1 MGCVFNI
8 NKLDEIPAFSPPHHT
23 KTTDR
28 KLVDETIGAR
38 NLAVWHGEIEPGG
51 VAELHVHEE
60 MEQAFIVLEGKGAFM
75 VGDQEYTLGKDSIIF
90 IPAKQPH
97 QVTSV
102 GDSTLKLLIVMAPP
116 PSSMA
121 AWQKQSSE

>member
-1 MGCVFNI
+1 MGYVVDI
-8 NKLDEIPAFSPPHHT
+8 NKLDDIPAFSPPHHT

-28 KLVDETIGAR
+28 KVIDETTGAKR
-38 NLAVWHGEIEPGG
+38 LALWHGEIEPGG

-60 MEQAFIVLEGKGAFM
+60 MEQAFIVLGGKGIFM
-75 VGDQEYTLGKDSIIF
+75 VGDQEYTLGENNIIF
-90 IPAKQPH
+90 VPAKLPH

-121 AWQKQSSE
+121 AWQKQDSE

>member
-1 MGCVFNI
+1 MGSVFNI
-8 NKLDEIPAFSPPHHT
+8 NKLDGIPGFCPPHHA

-28 KLVDETIGAR
+28 KLIDETTGAR
-38 NLAVWHGEIEPGG
+38 NLALWHGEIEPGG

-60 MEQAFIVLEGKGAFM
+60 MEQAFIVLEGKGVFM
-75 VGDQEYTLGKDSIIF
+75 VEDQEYTLEKDSIIF

-102 GDSTLKLLIVMAPP
+102 GDRTLKLLIVMAPP

-121 AWQKQSSE
+121 AWQKQNPE

>member
-1 MGCVFNI
+1 MGYVVNI
-8 NKLDEIPAFSPPHHT
+8 NKVDEIPAFSPPHHT

-28 KLVDETIGAR
+28 KLVDETTGAR
-38 NLAVWHGEIEPGG
+38 NLALWHGEIEPGG

-60 MEQAFIVLEGKGAFM
+60 MEQAFIVLGGKATFM
-75 VGDQEYTLGKDSIIF
+75 VGDQEHTLGEGSIVF
-90 IPAKQPH
+90 VPAKQSH

-121 AWQKQSSE
+121 AWEKQDSE